1 MKGATMTRP
10 SGMKAAAIGTALM
23 AVSTLA
29 KAEITDL
36 ANAPL
41 INSSTTAVLPN
52 LMFVLD
58 NSGSM
63 DFDFTPDNVYYR
75 PGGPHPYGTLPGGN
89 TGTGKERCLNSSCS
103 SKTDAIK
110 PGDPPY
116 YSAQFNTQFYNP
128 QITYKPGLKADGTSY
143 GDQSITA
150 ARDDP
155 YRFPTGSTT
164 DLTKSFPETV
174 YCKGSSDNAN
184 NDANYPDKCK
194 RHGIEV
200 LSPFL
205 YDSNSAAN
213 GLPDGAVSSTSSNY
227 KFPRTR
233 NSNPHYFT
241 IKPREWCADSTL
253 VDCAGSSG
261 PTATHPVPAY
271 VRYCQSASIASDGG
285 VVSGTS
291 GGKPKCQAKYDSS
304 THRYV
309 RYGKFTRTDIV
320 PAKTNY
326 GGETLWSGAPDVR
339 ANRTDCA
346 APPNCT
352 YEEEARNFA
361 NWWSYY
367 RTRMLMMKT
376 AAGRAFNTIG
386 DAYRVGFITI
396 NPGSP
401 VSSSQYLKL
410 DKFDATHKGSW
421 YSKFY
426 AISPGGGT
434 PLREALS
441 RVGRHYAGVTTGIN
455 NGMPDDPVQFSCQQN
470 FTLLTTDG
478 YWNSNAGQKIDGTS
492 IGNQDNV
499 DSGYS
504 KRSDGAYDGGLS
516 GASNTLADVAMY
528 YYKTDLRP
536 SLEDNVPTT
545 SRDPA
550 AHQHM
555 VTFTLGLGLSGLM
568 DYRSDYETATS
579 GDFYKIKTAT
589 KGCSWGS
596 PGAVC
601 NWPVPVADS
610 SSALDDLWHAAV
622 NGRGIYFSATDP
634 NSLSSGIAGSLSAL
648 SARTGAAAAAA
659 TSSPNVT
666 ETDNF
671 IYSSTFRTVKWDGE
685 IVAQRI
691 DPATGN
697 VVSTLEWSTTGGP
710 SPLNS
715 KVSSTSDTRTIYTFD
730 SGAATKLKAFS
741 WAGLTSGEQGYF
753 NNKVCGTF
761 SQCSSLTD
769 AQKSEANKGQNLVN
783 YLRGQTQ
790 HEGTLYR
797 DRELT
802 LGDPVSAKPV
812 YVKAPR
818 FGFTSPATP
827 DYAAF
832 KVANGARQ
840 AMLYV
845 AANDGMLHAFNADT
859 GEERWAY
866 VPRMLLP
873 NLYKLAEANYAA
885 THSFFVDGSPQV
897 MDVVIGGAWR
907 TILVGGLNAGGRGY
921 YALDITDPANPKAL
935 WEICHDSTL
944 CAVSD
949 PDMGYSYGNPVI
961 TQRPTDGKWVVLVTS
976 GYNNVSPG
984 TGRGY
989 LFILDAGTGAVLR
1002 KVDTGVGDTAT
1013 PSGLAKISAY
1023 ADDFNLNNT
1032 AKWVYGGDLLGNVWR
1047 FDLQTDPPGVLK
1059 IAELK
1064 DGSGKPQSVTVS
1076 PELGL
1081 VLGHRVVYVGT
1092 GRYLGVNDLVDPAT
1106 LGLPYAYQQ
1115 SIYAIKDS
1123 NVAHGNFRASGAVQ
1137 QTITQLDP
1145 TTRTISNNPVDWTSG
1160 TGWYVDLNPA
1170 NLSPGERVNLD
1181 PQLVLGTL
1189 VVASNIPSATPCTV
1203 GGESWIYQFNY
1214 ATGGYVA
1221 TAPSHIVATKLP
1233 GNTLAVGMVIVRLPS
1248 GQLKVITTGAAGN
1261 KETLGVHTGGG
1272 GGGGRK
1278 ISWRELIK

>member
-10 SGMKAAAIGTALM
+10 SAIKAAVAAVLM
-23 AVSTLA
+23 ASSTLTL
-29 KAEITDL
+29 AEITDL

-63 DFDFTPDNVYYR
+63 GRDYMPDDVANSNVTKSRCARSVCGAKSTAGVFTFDKF
-75 PGGPHPYGTLPGGN
+75 GGPDY
-89 TGTGKERCLNSSCS
+89 RV
-103 SKTDAIK
+103 A
-110 PGDPPY
+110 GDPPFY
-116 YSAQFNTQFYNP
+116 AAEFNTQFYNP
-128 QITYKPGLKADGTSY
+128 QITYRPGKKADGT
-143 GDQSITA
+143 DMPNQSTWTA
-150 ARDDP
+150 VQTDP
-155 YRFPTGSTT
+155 YLNPSSTIN
-164 DLTKSFPETV
+164 LTAQFPEVV
-174 YCKGSSDNAN
+174 YCKNDGDSPTDTTNCRRNGKDTANPFVYNTSGVGFPNGTSSGDFRFPKIRLGAPH
-184 NDANYPDKCK
+184 YYTISPREYCK
-194 RHGIEV
+194 
-200 LSPFL
+200 
-205 YDSNSAAN
+205 DSNLIFCTLATAPT
-213 GLPDGAVSSTSSNY
+213 GEFI
-227 KFPRTR
+227 FPA
-233 NSNPHYFT
+233 P
-241 IKPREWCADSTL
+241 
-253 VDCAGSSG
+253 
-261 PTATHPVPAY
+261 
-271 VRYCQSASIASDGG
+271 VRYCKSSTDAEKTTA
-285 VVSGTS
+285 VSGPNDTNPDCR
-291 GGKPKCQAKYDSS
+291 KKYSS
-304 THRYV
+304 TYNKP
-309 RYGKFTRTDIV
+309 RYGNFTRVDIV
-320 PAKTNY
+320 PSVTVY
-326 GGETLWSGAPDVR
+326 GNRPG
-339 ANRTDCA
+339 RTDCA
-346 APPNCT
+346 SAPNCT
-352 YEEEARNFA
+352 YAEEMTNFA
-361 NWWSYY
+361 NWYAYY
-367 RTRMLMMKT
+367 RTRMQMMKT
-376 AAGRAFNTIG
+376 VTGRAFSTIG
-386 DAYRVGFITI
+386 DTYRVGFLTI
-396 NPGSP
+396 CPYNSFSCGSDPGSRA
-401 VSSSQYLKL
+401 VSSSHYLKI
-410 DKFDATHKGSW
+410 DKFDATQKAAWYAKLYGTVPQSW
-421 YSKFY
+421 
-426 AISPGGGT
+426 T

-441 RVGRHYAGVTTGIN
+441 RVGRYYAGRTDGIN
-455 NGMPDDPVQFSCQQN
+455 NGMSDDPVQFSCQQN

-478 YWNSNAGQKIDGTS
+478 YWNKTAGQQIDGTS

-504 KRSDGAYDGGLS
+504 KRSDGAYDGNLS
-516 GASNTLADVAMY
+516 GTAGDSSAGSSNTLADVAMY

-536 SLEDNVPTT
+536 SMEDNVPTT
-545 SRDPA
+545 SKDKA
-550 AHQHM
+550 THQHM
-555 VTFTLGLGLSGLM
+555 VTFTLGLGLDGLM
-568 DYRSDYETATS
+568 DYRPDYETATT
-579 GDFYKIKTAT
+579 GDFRKIVNAES
-589 KGCSWGS
+589 GCFWTSG
-596 PGAVC
+596 VC
-601 NWPVPVADS
+601 NWPQVRGDTP
-610 SSALDDLWHAAV
+610 SALDDLWHAAV
-622 NGRGIYFSATDP
+622 NGRGIYFSAKDP
-634 NSLSSGIAGSLSAL
+634 NSLSAGLAGSLSAL
-648 SARTGAAAAAA
+648 SASTGAAAAAA

-671 IYSSTFRTVKWDGE
+671 IYSSTFQTVKWDGE
-685 IVAQRI
+685 VVAQRI

-697 VVSTLEWSTTGGP
+697 IVSTLEWSTTTGP

-715 KVSSTSDTRTIYTFD
+715 KVSPDSDTRTIYTFD

-797 DRELT
+797 DRELA

-818 FGFTSPATP
+818 FGFTNPATP

-832 KVANGARQ
+832 KVANSTRQ

-885 THSFFVDGSPQV
+885 AHSFFVDGSPQV

-921 YALDITDPANPKAL
+921 YALDVTDPANPKAL

-949 PDMGYSYGNPVI
+949 ADIGYSYGNPVI

-989 LFILDAGTGAVLR
+989 LFVLDAETGAVLR

-1059 IAELK
+1059 LAELK
-1064 DGSGKPQSVTVS
+1064 DGSGKPQSVTVA

-1081 VLGHRVVYVGT
+1081 VSGHRVVYLGT

-1123 NVAHGNFRASGAVQ
+1123 NVAHGNFRASGAVE

-1145 TTRTISNNPVDWTSG
+1145 TTRTISNNPVDWSSG
-1160 TGWYVDLNPA
+1160 TGWYVDLNPG
-1170 NLSPGERVNLD
+1170 NLSPGERVNVE

-1189 VVASNIPSATPCTV
+1189 VVASNIPSATACTV

-1221 TAPSHIVATKLP
+1221 TAPSKIVATKLP

-1248 GQLKVITTGAAGN
+1248 GQLKVIVTGATGK